1 MATYPRVYFHS
12 LNHVFLYP
20 FMFLN
25 QRPSEEKT
33 KRTYYIQYDVG
44 HAPSSKG
51 QAPQWIDTMVML
63 WKGIREYPPNPQR
76 TAWPCYTLLKTL
88 SNKTNKTM

>member
-1 MATYPRVYFHS
+1 MATYPRVYFLS
-12 LNHVFLYP
+12 LNHVFLYS

-33 KRTYYIQYDVG
+33 KRTYYIQYNVG
-44 HAPSSKG
+44 HVPLSKV

-63 WKGIREYPPNPQR
+63 WKRIRVPTKPTENSLP
-76 TAWPCYTLLKTL
+76 LLYNVKDTQ
-88 SNKTNKTM
+88 